1 MNLLLFTPEE
11 RRPDGTVAVGG
22 RRLQHLREVHGKK
35 PGERV
40 RAGELGG
47 LMGDAEIVSLSEN
60 EALLRPSLHTSPPG
74 KLPLI
79 LVVALP
85 RPKMLRRVLRTA
97 AEQGVAEIRL
107 IHSYRVEKSYWQ
119 TPALKEATVRE
130 YLLQGLQQSRDTIV
144 PRVSCERRFK
154 PFVED
159 TLPGLT
165 RGRRALLAPPGA
177 PPACPRG
184 IDTPTV
190 LVIGPEGGFI
200 PYEVE
205 KLQQAGCET
214 VSLGPRILRVETAVT
229 ALVARLF

>member
-11 RRPDGTVAVGG
+11 RRPDGTVAVSG

-47 LMGDAEIVSLSEN
+47 LMGDAAIVALSED
-60 EALLRPSLHTSPPG
+60 EALLRPSPHTSPPG

-130 YLLQGLQQSRDTIV
+130 YLLQFQLQYLVQGHQLH
-144 PRVSCERRFK
+144 
-154 PFVED
+154 
-159 TLPGLT
+159 LPHDLD
-165 RGRRALLAPPGA
+165 LFPHL
-177 PPACPRG
+177 
-184 IDTPTV
+184 
-190 LVIGPEGGFI
+190 
-200 PYEVE
+200 
-205 KLQQAGCET
+205 
-214 VSLGPRILRVETAVT
+214 
-229 ALVARLF
+229 ALVRFVQYCGAVRP